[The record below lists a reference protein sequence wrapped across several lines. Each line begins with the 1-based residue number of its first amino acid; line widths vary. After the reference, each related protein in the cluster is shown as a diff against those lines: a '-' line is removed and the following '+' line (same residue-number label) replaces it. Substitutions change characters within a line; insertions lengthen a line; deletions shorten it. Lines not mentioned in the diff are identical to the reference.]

1 MATVKAPRP
10 PKAHSCPILILSIY
24 VLGTTVRQMREAM
37 LTLIMYS
44 GGVMATED
52 DDSFRILV
60 ATDTHLG
67 YAEKH
72 PERGKVI
79 R

>member
-1 MATVKAPRP
+1 MSVE
-10 PKAHSCPILILSIY
+10 
-24 VLGTTVRQMREAM
+24 Q
-37 LTLIMYS
+37 
-44 GGVMATED
+44 

-72 PERGKVI
+72 PERGKLVNLDMKWVY
-79 R
+79 